1 MIIYVLFIFFVPH
14 VLGFRCERR
23 PYGSNTQSSEPDGRF
38 KLEVVGLETNA
49 YIPGQL
55 YTVQLTQTDDV
66 SRFTSFMISIE
77 GDAREDPRNPRR
89 TLSLD
94 PGELRP
100 VTTTTAKFSDRCPYS
115 VEQSMT
121 SSKSSVEVYWQAPY
135 SGNGCVSLRAMV
147 AENDALWFEDG
158 GPLTKK
164 LCEDMRQPDDVAPL
178 VNSNCGVCDE
188 AKYELTFE
196 GIWSRNTHP
205 YLYPENDW
213 RPKYSDLVGASH
225 MEDYILWIP
234 GGLATDGFKDMA
246 EHANTSNLEAEI
258 LQKIGSEV
266 RTMIKGKGHG
276 YRKMSLPTY
285 SFFRADRVN
294 HLLSAV
300 VGLSPSPDWF
310 LGVSRFELC
319 QDDNTWLPER
329 ELNLYPWDAGTDS
342 GASYE
347 SPNIVTFPQSA
358 ISRVAMSSY
367 DKDSP
372 FYEMDIKDMHPFGK
386 FHIKLIRT
394 YHRECPETTTEEG
407 TTDEGGEGEGGEG
420 SEEKSGEEGSEEPE
434 SKEPQPPS
442 RYQTDLD
449 SSEDGGSESSEVTV
463 TEAPVDCPMS
473 NWLQWS
479 MCEGECVDGR
489 IQGYRWRERYHLV
502 DGVAVEKYDPA
513 GKHGHQKKPPV
524 PPYCK
529 TNFLTFEEVEC
540 EDECTVEIVE
550 EDEVT
555 EQWAET
561 DLQENGTK
569 NEWLSKFMILDL
581 ITVFTFFTIS
591 IGLCAYTIRWF
602 FTNCCNF
609 Y

>member
-258 LQKIGSEV
+258 LQK
-266 RTMIKGKGHG
+266 
-276 YRKMSLPTY
+276 
-285 SFFRADRVN
+285 
-294 HLLSAV
+294 
-300 VGLSPSPDWF
+300 
-310 LGVSRFELC
+310 
-319 QDDNTWLPER
+319 
-329 ELNLYPWDAGTDS
+329 
-342 GASYE
+342 

-449 SSEDGGSESSEVTV
+449 SSEDGGSSESSEVTV